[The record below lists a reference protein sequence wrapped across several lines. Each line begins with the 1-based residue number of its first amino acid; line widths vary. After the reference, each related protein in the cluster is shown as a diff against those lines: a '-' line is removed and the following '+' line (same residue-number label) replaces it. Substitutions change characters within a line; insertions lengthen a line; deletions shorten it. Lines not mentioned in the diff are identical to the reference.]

1 MEKIDMRKLLVIAVF
16 FTLAGCSNDA
26 AVVTQNIKQD
36 AENFRVAR
44 RVVFYN
50 GITNDYILEVAG
62 YCNIDVEPN
71 KLAVVCKAPDG
82 YKRHLLGISD
92 NVTWFSEQLAPN
104 QVSASFYKVTFKPSV
119 IVPAVELR

>member
-1 MEKIDMRKLLVIAVF
+1 MMKLTTK
-16 FTLAGCSNDA
+16 TLAALCLAAGLSACANDA
-26 AVVTQNIKQD
+26 AVVTANLKQD

-62 YCNIDVEPN
+62 FCNIDAEPK
-71 KLAVVCKAPDG
+71 KLAVVCKSPDG

-92 NVTWFSEQLAPN
+92 NVTWFSEQLAAN

-119 IVPAVELR
+119 IIPAIELR